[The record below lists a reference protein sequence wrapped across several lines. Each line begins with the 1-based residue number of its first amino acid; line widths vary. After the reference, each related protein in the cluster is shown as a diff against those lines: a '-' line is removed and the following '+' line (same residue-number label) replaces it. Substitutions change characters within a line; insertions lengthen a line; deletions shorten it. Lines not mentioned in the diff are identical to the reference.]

1 MLQHQSILSHRC
13 SAISGSWARTQ
24 CGGLAE
30 LNQRGSGNDERKML
44 ELHCSVECDIKMVL
58 SFSCK
63 LFWWDKLW
71 DSLLRRVNVIQW
83 YQPSLAPVV
92 ILTTLYLGY
101 SVSPWKSYFGIRLF
115 VMSIVPNVLLCPMEV
130 PDTPLFLI
138 MPLSTQSMC
147 KRKAVLLFDLRLAG
161 WPTPAAA
168 QENQEHTYNFTY
180 PRY

>member
-1 MLQHQSILSHRC
+1 M
-13 SAISGSWARTQ
+13 
-24 CGGLAE
+24 
-30 LNQRGSGNDERKML
+30 
-44 ELHCSVECDIKMVL
+44 
-58 SFSCK
+58 
-63 LFWWDKLW
+63 
-71 DSLLRRVNVIQW
+71 VNVIQS
-83 YQPSLAPVV
+83 YQPSLAHMV

-101 SVSPWKSYFGIRLF
+101 SLSPWKAYFGIRLF

-147 KRKAVLLFDLRLAG
+147 KRKAVLLFGLRLAG

-180 PRY
+180 PRGTLYQFSRTTGINAASYMMFDL

>member
-1 MLQHQSILSHRC
+1 MRC
-13 SAISGSWARTQ
+13 GQCYTVVSTVTRTY
-24 CGGLAE
+24 GHLDY
-30 LNQRGSGNDERKML
+30 L
-44 ELHCSVECDIKMVL
+44 VP
-58 SFSCK
+58 
-63 LFWWDKLW
+63 W
-71 DSLLRRVNVIQW
+71 
-83 YQPSLAPVV
+83 
-92 ILTTLYLGY
+92 YLGY

-161 WPTPAAA
+161 WPTPAVAA

-180 PRY
+180 DRTLEVRCINSHVHFSSK